1 MQPLR
6 LVQGEAKNNTMNDS
20 RQPLRGNP
28 EDDEE
33 TPAER
38 RNINIVL
45 ALFFVLLLGSGYW
58 LVNAMLAQRD
68 MDNCVGQ
75 GRRNCNPVTVP
86 DSK

>member
-1 MQPLR
+1 
-6 LVQGEAKNNTMNDS
+6 MNDI
-20 RQPLRGNP
+20 RQPPRGDP
-28 EDDEE
+28 ENEEE

-38 RNINIVL
+38 RNTNLVL

-75 GRRNCNPVTVP
+75 GRRNCNLITNP
-86 DSK
+86 DRN

>member
-1 MQPLR
+1 
-6 LVQGEAKNNTMNDS
+6 MNDI
-20 RQPLRGNP
+20 RQPPRGDP
-28 EDDEE
+28 ENEEE

-38 RNINIVL
+38 RNTNIVL

-75 GRRNCNPVTVP
+75 GRRNCNLLTNT
-86 DSK
+86 DRN